1 MLLGTFYRF
10 DFFTMTQEL
19 TLYDQ
24 KAPVQASTDAQLI
37 EMWLHDRP
45 VNTQKAYRQH
55 LAKFQRYSVEYN
67 NGFPIRTMTLGFLQA
82 FQDWLNMIGLKTKSI
97 QCHMSTVKSLF
108 TFAQRLG
115 YIQFNPA
122 AVIKL
127 RKPKD
132 TLAQRL
138 LDRATV
144 IKMIDA
150 EQNPRNRA
158 LMRLLY
164 VSGIRSSEAINLR
177 SCDLLKHETGGQ
189 ITVTAKGGKTLA
201 VWIDQTTWEMINGS
215 MAEAG
220 NNTEP
225 GMVLRSEGREAEGTV
240 LSQPVSD
247 VGKGT
252 ECGTEQGESGS
263 QLIFRT
269 STGRQL
275 HLNHV
280 LKIVRA
286 AAKRV
291 GINKNVSPHWLRHA
305 TATHLMDAGVSLVAI
320 KEHLGHE
327 TIQTTT
333 RYTHVKPSAAN
344 AKLLAW

>member
-1 MLLGTFYRF
+1 
-10 DFFTMTQEL
+10 
-19 TLYDQ
+19 
-24 KAPVQASTDAQLI
+24 
-37 EMWLHDRP
+37 MWLHDRP

-55 LAKFQRYSVEYN
+55 LGGFWQFLNGWSLREVTLSHLQHYQRILKEKSRLREKSV
-67 NGFPIRTMTLGFLQA
+67 
-82 FQDWLNMIGLKTKSI
+82 
-97 QCHMSTVKSLF
+97 QCHLSTIKSLF
-108 TFAQRLG
+108 TFAQRIG

-138 LDRATV
+138 LDRASV

-150 EQNPRNRA
+150 EPNPRNRA

-164 VSGIRSSEAINLR
+164 VSGIRSSEAINLKA
-177 SCDLLKHETGGQ
+177 CDLLKHDSGGQ

-201 VWIDQTTWEMINGS
+201 VWIDQTTWEMIQDCCKPMETHS
-215 MAEAG
+215 STEAMCYA
-220 NNTEP
+220 T
-225 GMVLRSEGREAEGTV
+225 SEASLEASALQQYIFHTDSGR
-240 LSQPVSD
+240 P
-247 VGKGT
+247 
-252 ECGTEQGESGS
+252 
-263 QLIFRT
+263 
-269 STGRQL
+269 L

-291 GINKNVSPHWLRHA
+291 GIMKPVSPHWLRHA
-305 TATHLMDAGVSLVAI
+305 TATHLMDAGVSLRSI
-320 KEHLGHE
+320 QEHLGHE
-327 TIQTTT
+327 TITTT
-333 RYTHVKPSAAN
+333 ERYTHVKPSAAN

>member
-1 MLLGTFYRF
+1 MNPEAL
-10 DFFTMTQEL
+10 QIVSNVP
-19 TLYDQ
+19 
-24 KAPVQASTDAQLI
+24 AQASNDAQVI
-37 EMWLHDRP
+37 ELWLHDRP
-45 VNTQKAYRQH
+45 TNTKKAYEQH
-55 LAKFQRYSVEYN
+55 LGKFQIYITEYME
-67 NGFPIRTMTLGFLQA
+67 GFNLKRIQLGMLQA
-82 FQDWLNMIGLKTKSI
+82 FQDWLNKECELKPKSI

-108 TFAQRLG
+108 TFAHRIG

-138 LDRATV
+138 LSRSEV

-150 EQNPRNRA
+150 ETNPRNKA

-164 VSGIRSSEAINLR
+164 VSGIRSSEAINLKA
-177 SCDLLKHETGGQ
+177 CDLLAHDSGGQ

-201 VWIDQTTWEMINGS
+201 VWIDQTTWEMIQDCC
-215 MAEAG
+215 
-220 NNTEP
+220 
-225 GMVLRSEGREAEGTV
+225 GTV
-240 LSQPVSD
+240 EGHGWNASEKCAELDTQRAVLDASSNETNINQVSNPD
-247 VGKGT
+247 RSVF
-252 ECGTEQGESGS
+252 Q
-263 QLIFRT
+263 T
-269 STGRQL
+269 STGRPL
-275 HLNHV
+275 PLSHV
-280 LKIVRA
+280 WKIVRA
-286 AAKRV
+286 AAKRS
-291 GINKNVSPHWLRHA
+291 GLSKPVSPHWLRHA

-327 TIQTTT
+327 TISTTT

>member
-1 MLLGTFYRF
+1 MSEDLAIY
-10 DFFTMTQEL
+10 
-19 TLYDQ
+19 Q
-24 KAPVQASTDAQLI
+24 KAPVQASNDSQVI

-55 LAKFQRYSVEYN
+55 IGKFFAYCDPLHKEHRGLRQV
-67 NGFPIRTMTLGFLQA
+67 TLGLLQG
-82 FQDWLNMIGLKTKSI
+82 FQDLLKVGGLRDKSI

-108 TFAQRLG
+108 TFAQRIG

-144 IKMIDA
+144 IKMIDS
-150 EQNPRNRA
+150 EKNPRNRA

-164 VSGIRSSEAINLR
+164 VSGIRSSEAVNLKA
-177 SCDLLKHETGGQ
+177 CDLLKHETGGQ

-201 VWIDQTTWEMINGS
+201 VWIDQTTWEMVQALI
-215 MAEAG
+215 
-220 NNTEP
+220 P
-225 GMVLRSEGREAEGTV
+225 IYQIEGKNELPNVDWYSATA
-240 LSQPVSD
+240 P
-247 VGKGT
+247 
-252 ECGTEQGESGS
+252 
-263 QLIFRT
+263 IFQT
-269 STGRQL
+269 SSNRPL

-291 GINKNVSPHWLRHA
+291 GINKPVSPHWLRHA

-327 TIQTTT
+327 SISTTT

>member
-1 MLLGTFYRF
+1 
-10 DFFTMTQEL
+10 MTESL
-19 TLYDQ
+19 T
-24 KAPVQASTDAQLI
+24 KIVTSIPIQASTDTQLI

-55 LAKFQRYSVEYN
+55 IGKFLSYVEGYRLQEITLAVLQ
-67 NGFPIRTMTLGFLQA
+67 GFHGLLKVS
-82 FQDWLNMIGLKTKSI
+82 GLKEKSVS
-97 QCHMSTVKSLF
+97 CHLSTVKSLF

-127 RKPKD
+127 RKPRD

-177 SCDLLKHETGGQ
+177 ACDLLKHETGGQ

-201 VWIDQTTWEMINGS
+201 VWIDQTTWEMIN
-215 MAEAG
+215 EVKW
-220 NNTEP
+220 TLDDQ
-225 GMVLRSEGREAEGTV
+225 V
-240 LSQPVSD
+240 PV
-247 VGKGT
+247 
-252 ECGTEQGESGS
+252 
-263 QLIFRT
+263 FRT
-269 STGRQL
+269 SSNRPL

>member
-1 MLLGTFYRF
+1 MNLI
-10 DFFTMTQEL
+10 L
-19 TLYDQ
+19 TEKIPQ
-24 KAPVQASTDAQLI
+24 QASNDAQVI
-37 EMWLHDRP
+37 EMWLHDKP
-45 VNTQKAYRQH
+45 DNTRKAY
-55 LAKFQRYSVEYN
+55 LSGIEKFGRYLPDGVPN
-67 NGFPIRTMTLGFLQA
+67 LRHVTLGLLQG
-82 FQDWLNMIGLKTKSI
+82 FHVYLKESGLRDKSI

-108 TFAQRLG
+108 TFAQRIG

-144 IKMIDA
+144 IKMIDS
-150 EQNPRNRA
+150 EKNPRNRA

-164 VSGIRSSEAINLR
+164 VSGIRSSEAINLKA
-177 SCDLLKHETGGQ
+177 CDLMKHETGGQ

-201 VWIDQTTWEMINGS
+201 VWIDQTTWEMIQDCCGEVVDGCS
-215 MAEAG
+215 SL
-220 NNTEP
+220 NNF
-225 GMVLRSEGREAEGTV
+225 REGVCKEGPGTV
-240 LSQPVSD
+240 TTGQEMYNLRQNQQTIHSHPQQ
-247 VGKGT
+247 
-252 ECGTEQGESGS
+252 C
-263 QLIFRT
+263 IFRT
-269 STGRQL
+269 STGRPL

-291 GINKNVSPHWLRHA
+291 GINKPVSPHWLRHA

>member
-1 MLLGTFYRF
+1 
-10 DFFTMTQEL
+10 MTDSLAIYQS
-19 TLYDQ
+19 
-24 KAPVQASTDAQLI
+24 APIQASTDAQLI

-55 LAKFQRYSVEYN
+55 IGKFWEYIEGYRKGDYVPRLREISLGTLQGFQTYLKVERILRDKSV
-67 NGFPIRTMTLGFLQA
+67 
-82 FQDWLNMIGLKTKSI
+82 S
-97 QCHMSTVKSLF
+97 CHMSTVKSLF
-108 TFAQRLG
+108 TFAQRIG

-144 IKMIDA
+144 IRMIDA

-164 VSGIRSSEAINLR
+164 VSGIRSSEAISLR
-177 SCDLLKHETGGQ
+177 ACDLLKHETGGQ

-201 VWIDQTTWEMINGS
+201 VWIDQTTWEMIDG
-215 MAEAG
+215 MRTILAL
-220 NNTEP
+220 P
-225 GMVLRSEGREAEGTV
+225 GKEWSSPEEY
-240 LSQPVSD
+240 
-247 VGKGT
+247 
-252 ECGTEQGESGS
+252 
-263 QLIFRT
+263 IFRT
-269 STGRQL
+269 STDRPL

-305 TATHLMDAGVSLVAI
+305 TATHLMDFGVSLVAI

>member
-1 MLLGTFYRF
+1 
-10 DFFTMTQEL
+10 MTESLAIYTQNV
-19 TLYDQ
+19 
-24 KAPVQASTDAQLI
+24 PVQASTDAQVI
-37 EMWLHDRP
+37 EMWLHERP

-55 LAKFQRYSVEYN
+55 LAKLWDYLDWEVGDKWSD
-67 NGFPIRTMTLGFLQA
+67 PPLSLRTIALQNLQG
-82 FQDWLNMIGLKTKSI
+82 FQDSLAGKLKPKSI

-108 TFAQRLG
+108 TFAQRIG

-144 IKMIDA
+144 IKMIDG
-150 EQNPRNRA
+150 EKNPRNRA

-164 VSGIRSSEAINLR
+164 VSGIRSSEAINLKV
-177 SCDLLKHETGGQ
+177 CDLLKHENGGQ

-201 VWIDQTTWEMINGS
+201 VWIDQTTWDSVCELTRSPITPKEPVLERLHDTTSSETPEPISHPSGS
-215 MAEAG
+215 IPEAA
-220 NNTEP
+220 
-225 GMVLRSEGREAEGTV
+225 REAESGAGPYIFHT
-240 LSQPVSD
+240 
-247 VGKGT
+247 
-252 ECGTEQGESGS
+252 ESG
-263 QLIFRT
+263 RP
-269 STGRQL
+269 L

-291 GINKNVSPHWLRHA
+291 GINKPVSPHWLRHA

>member
-1 MLLGTFYRF
+1 MS
-10 DFFTMTQEL
+10 QEAL
-19 TLYDQ
+19 Q
-24 KAPVQASTDAQLI
+24 IISNVPAQASNDAQVI

-45 VNTQKAYRQH
+45 VNTVKAYRQH
-55 LAKFQRYSVEYN
+55 IGKFFKYADRWFDFAPAPTRSIRSLTLQMLQLFQIELKDAGLRDKSV
-67 NGFPIRTMTLGFLQA
+67 
-82 FQDWLNMIGLKTKSI
+82 S
-97 QCHMSTVKSLF
+97 CHMSTVKSLF
-108 TFAQRLG
+108 TFAQRIG

-144 IKMIDA
+144 IKMIDS

-177 SCDLLKHETGGQ
+177 ACDLLKHETGGQ

-215 MAEAG
+215 MDEKRNAQESDVA
-220 NNTEP
+220 
-225 GMVLRSEGREAEGTV
+225 LRSKA
-240 LSQPVSD
+240 
-247 VGKGT
+247 T
-252 ECGTEQGESGS
+252 EGESGLLS
-263 QLIFRT
+263 EDSVYDIQGAARGTEERQNGVEYIFRT
-269 STGRQL
+269 STGRPL

-291 GINKNVSPHWLRHA
+291 GIMKPVSPHWLRHA

-327 TIQTTT
+327 TISTTT

>member
-1 MLLGTFYRF
+1 MSEEVSIYKP
-10 DFFTMTQEL
+10 QIV
-19 TLYDQ
+19 
-24 KAPVQASTDAQLI
+24 PSQASTDAQVI

-45 VNTQKAYRQH
+45 PNTRKAYESQI
-55 LAKFQRYSVEYN
+55 AKFFGYICDVRLREV
-67 NGFPIRTMTLGFLQA
+67 TLGMLQG
-82 FQDWLNMIGLKTKSI
+82 FQSYLKSGDLKDKSV
-97 QCHMSTVKSLF
+97 QCHLSTVKSLF
-108 TFAQRLG
+108 TFAQKIG

-138 LDRATV
+138 LDRASV

-150 EQNPRNRA
+150 EPNPRNRA

-164 VSGIRSSEAINLR
+164 VSGIRSSEAINLK
-177 SCDLLKHETGGQ
+177 SCDLLAHYSGGQ

-201 VWIDQTTWEMINGS
+201 VWIDQTTWEMI
-215 MAEAG
+215 
-220 NNTEP
+220 
-225 GMVLRSEGREAEGTV
+225 
-240 LSQPVSD
+240 
-247 VGKGT
+247 VGK
-252 ECGTEQGESGS
+252 EFYRACPICGGLLERGMHGGLFCSPCF
-263 QLIFRT
+263 IFRT
-269 STGRQL
+269 STGRPL

-291 GINKNVSPHWLRHA
+291 GIMKPVSPHWLRHA
-305 TATHLMDAGVSLVAI
+305 TATHLMDAGVSLRSI
-320 KEHLGHE
+320 QEHLGHE
-327 TIQTTT
+327 TITTT
-333 RYTHVKPSAAN
+333 ERYTHVKPSAAN